1 MLHKAISGRLNVW
14 VDLGVDPLLT
24 RGITRLRLHFGEASF
39 YLEEVKAAAGEA
51 AAFTFQLPTDYLGL
65 ERQLRIAF
73 PRSFPYLPP
82 EFSAAPSP
90 KLDWPHVM
98 DYGFCLYA
106 GGERPITGSPEEVV
120 DAAIRK
126 VFSLIRIA
134 LPDADPVE
142 REKEFAKEIR
152 SYWLL
157 QQPQAGHRLTLAKI
171 PRGSTPLYVVSQ
183 RSDLQRQ
190 NVRYVAAENYEDIS
204 LLEQRFGRRALSKR
218 NTARPGFFLR
228 LHTTP
233 PPRLPAADLLP
244 WLAPHVDPDDR
255 QAFSDWVVGGAKF
268 ASRWL
273 VLALPVEGSAL
284 YTFHLRSKEVVRQ
297 RASVYG
303 RRANRVSSVYAAPDR
318 YQAEFTPIDVLDP
331 LVVHQRGG
339 SAAQTLANKRV
350 VLIGAGS
357 LGGEVSVLLARSGVG
372 RLALVDNDL
381 FEDVNIGR
389 HVLGA
394 ESLGKRKV
402 EALKH
407 RITRDVPTVTVEAFP
422 QLFQRMGARL
432 EAELASADMVII
444 TTADWGSEDLIWEM
458 KSKEASWSLVHAW
471 SEPHSLV
478 GHALVAP
485 PGASDAR
492 RLFEAENFRHRLSNW
507 PNDGIEALPA
517 CGASFIPGGPIGL
530 ARIAGMVAQ
539 IAVDALL
546 QPPQESSWHASAGQL
561 DRLESLGGTY
571 SGPSMAAGVN
581 AIEQN
586 LPWPSE

>member
-1 MLHKAISGRLNVW
+1 
-14 VDLGVDPLLT
+14 VDPFLK
-24 RGITRLRLHFGEASF
+24 RGIDRLRLHFGEASF
-39 YLEEVKAAAGEA
+39 YLEEVKAAAREA
-51 AAFTFQLPTDYLGL
+51 AAFTFQLPADYLGL
-65 ERQLRIAF
+65 ERKLRIAF
-73 PRSFPYLPP
+73 PNSFPYLPP
-82 EFSAAPSP
+82 DFSASPSP

-106 GGERPITGSPEEVV
+106 GGERPITGSPEDVV
-120 DAAIRK
+120 DAAMGK
-126 VFSLIRIA
+126 VFFLIRLA

-157 QQPQAGHRLTLAKI
+157 QQLQAGHRLTLAKI

-190 NVRYVAAENYEDIS
+190 NVRYVAAENYGDIS
-204 LLEQRFGRRALSKR
+204 LLEQRFGRRVLSKR
-218 NTARPGFFLR
+218 DTAQPGFFLR
-228 LHTTP
+228 LHSTP
-233 PPRLPAADLLP
+233 SPKLPADDLVP
-244 WLAPHVDPDDR
+244 WLAPHIAPNDR
-255 QAFSDWVVGGAKF
+255 SAFGDWIVEGAKL

-284 YTFHLRSKEVVRQ
+284 YTFHLQSKEVVRQ
-297 RASVYG
+297 RARVFG
-303 RRANRVSSVYAAPDR
+303 RRAKRGSNLYATPDR
-318 YQAEFTPIDVLDP
+318 YRAEYTPIDVLDP
-331 LVVHQRGG
+331 VVVHQRAGG
-339 SAAQTLANKRV
+339 TAENLANKRV

-357 LGGEVSVLLARSGVG
+357 LGGEVAVLLARSGVG
-372 RLALVDNDL
+372 RISLVDNEL

-402 EALKH
+402 TALQH

-422 QLFQRMGARL
+422 QLLQRMGKRL
-432 EAELASADMVII
+432 EAELALADMVVI
-444 TTADWGSEDLIWEM
+444 TTADWGSEDFIWEL
-458 KSKEASWSLVHAW
+458 KSKGASWSLVHAW
-471 SEPHSLV
+471 SEPHGLV

-492 RLFEAENFRHRLSNW
+492 CLFEGENFHHRFSNW
-507 PNDGIEALPA
+507 PNGGIEALPA

-539 IAVDALL
+539 VGVDALL
-546 QPPQESSWHASAGQL
+546 QAPQEARWHASAGHL

-571 SGPSMAAGVN
+571 SGPSLAAGLH